1 MKYIDRDGKVT
12 IQDSNQDRLLGWMYT
27 HCLGRGILKVLVCPA
42 ISKAGGWLLGRRW
55 SACLVAPF
63 VKANKIDLSCYEK
76 QEYASY
82 NEFFTRRMK
91 PGLRP
96 LACGEQ
102 TLISP
107 CDGKLSV
114 YPITSGKKGES
125 LFHIKN
131 TAYTVKSLLRSEALA
146 KCYDGGMACVFRL
159 TVDDYHRYCY
169 IDEGKKSGNI
179 HIPGIF
185 HTVNPV
191 ANDVVPVY
199 KENTREYSLLK
210 SRHFKTVLMME
221 VGALMVG
228 RITNYHG
235 RQAVRRGQEKGR
247 FEFGGSTVILLFQK
261 DAVSIDKQILR
272 NTQCGYE
279 TTVKMGEKI
288 GEACQDGVGRGCIRA

>member
-82 NEFFTRRMK
+82 NEFFTRQMK

-114 YPITSGKKGES
+114 YPITSGKRGKVCS
-125 LFHIKN
+125 ILKILHTLLNLFCAQKPWQSVMTEGWH
-131 TAYTVKSLLRSEALA
+131 AY
-146 KCYDGGMACVFRL
+146 
-159 TVDDYHRYCY
+159 
-169 IDEGKKSGNI
+169 
-179 HIPGIF
+179 
-185 HTVNPV
+185 
-191 ANDVVPVY
+191 
-199 KENTREYSLLK
+199 
-210 SRHFKTVLMME
+210 
-221 VGALMVG
+221 
-228 RITNYHG
+228 
-235 RQAVRRGQEKGR
+235 
-247 FEFGGSTVILLFQK
+247 FG
-261 DAVSIDKQILR
+261 
-272 NTQCGYE
+272 
-279 TTVKMGEKI
+279 
-288 GEACQDGVGRGCIRA
+288 